1 MISTGRF
8 GAISREL
15 KTDTVCVY
23 ELNFLFSKNWQKF
36 HIFSLSSSKMY
47 LSWLTSKL
55 LKYLFL
61 FYILGASYNTIIWR
75 AKEIFIGHTDVGGIK
90 IVSHLRL
97 AN

>member
-1 MISTGRF
+1 
-8 GAISREL
+8 
-15 KTDTVCVY
+15 
-23 ELNFLFSKNWQKF
+23 
-36 HIFSLSSSKMY
+36 MY

-90 IVSHLRL
+90 IFSHLRL